1 MKIEIT
7 EAAQVGRLIRAVRKT
22 QRLRQDD
29 AAGSIGVSENF
40 LGKVEAG
47 AGRVQWDKLFLVLRQ
62 MGIRVELELPNE
74 VEPVAAR
81 LTGDG

>member
-7 EAAQVGRLIRAVRKT
+7 NAAQVGAIVRTVRKA
-22 QRLRQDD
+22 QGLRQDD

-47 AGRVQWDKLFLVLRQ
+47 AGRVQWDKLFHVLQ
-62 MGIRVELELPNE
+62 ELGIRMVLDLPTE
-74 VEPVAAR
+74 VNGAN
-81 LTGDG
+81 G